1 MFRGSIIVWVLIV
14 SLTGVVMFLIK
25 HEVQVLDARLE
36 QLHQD
41 ILAHQEST
49 LILTAEWSYLNQ
61 PARIEAL
68 ARKYVAYRPTE
79 TNQIKSLADFSLS
92 RKFELSSEGR

>member
-1 MFRGSIIVWVLIV
+1 VWVLIV

-25 HEVQVLDARLE
+25 HEVQVLDARLDR
-36 QLHQD
+36 LRQD
-41 ILAHQEST
+41 ILAHQESA

-68 ARKYVAYRPTE
+68 ARKHVEYRPTE
-79 TNQIKSLADFSLS
+79 TNQIVRIMDFSFS
-92 RKFELSSEGR
+92 KKSELYGKER

>member
-1 MFRGSIIVWVLIV
+1 VWVLIV

-25 HEVQVLDARLE
+25 HEVQVLDARLDR
-36 QLHQD
+36 LRQD
-41 ILAHQEST
+41 ILAHQESA

-68 ARKYVAYRPTE
+68 ARKHVEYRPTE
-79 TNQIKSLADFSLS
+79 TNQIVRIIDFSFS
-92 RKFELSSEGR
+92 KKSELYGKER

>member
-1 MFRGSIIVWVLIV
+1 MIV

-25 HEVQVLDARLE
+25 HEVQVLDARLDR
-36 QLHQD
+36 LRQD
-41 ILAHQEST
+41 ILAHQESA

-68 ARKYVAYRPTE
+68 ARKHVEYRPTE
-79 TNQIKSLADFSLS
+79 TNQIVRIIDFSFS
-92 RKFELSSEGR
+92 KKSELYGEER

>member
-1 MFRGSIIVWVLIV
+1 MFRSSIIVWTLIV
-14 SLTGVVMFLIK
+14 SLSGVVMFLIK
-25 HEVQVLDARLE
+25 HEVQVLDARLDR
-36 QLHQD
+36 LHQD

-68 ARKYVAYRPTE
+68 ARKHVEYRPTE
-79 TNQIKSLADFSLS
+79 TNQIVRIIDFSFS
-92 RKFELSSEGR
+92 KKSELYGEER

>member
-1 MFRGSIIVWVLIV
+1 MFRSSIIVWVLIV

-25 HEVQVLDARLE
+25 HEVQVLDARLDR
-36 QLHQD
+36 LRQD
-41 ILAHQEST
+41 ILAHQESA

-68 ARKYVAYRPTE
+68 ARKHVEYRPTE
-79 TNQIKSLADFSLS
+79 TNQIVRIIDFSFS
-92 RKFELSSEGR
+92 KKSEPYGKER

>member
-1 MFRGSIIVWVLIV
+1 MFRSSIIVWTLIV

-25 HEVQVLDARLE
+25 HEVQVLDARLDR
-36 QLHQD
+36 LRQD
-41 ILAHQEST
+41 ILAHQESA

-68 ARKYVAYRPTE
+68 ARKHVEYRPTE
-79 TNQIKSLADFSLS
+79 TNQIVRIIDFSFS
-92 RKFELSSEGR
+92 KKSELYGEER

>member
-1 MFRGSIIVWVLIV
+1 MFRSSIIVWVLIV

-25 HEVQVLDARLE
+25 HEVQVLDARLDR
-36 QLHQD
+36 LRQD
-41 ILAHQEST
+41 ILAHQESA

-68 ARKYVAYRPTE
+68 ARKHVEYRPTE
-79 TNQIKSLADFSLS
+79 TNQIVRIIDFSFS
-92 RKFELSSEGR
+92 KKSELYGKER

>member
-1 MFRGSIIVWVLIV
+1 MFRSSIIVWVLIV

-25 HEVQVLDARLE
+25 HEVQVLDARLDR
-36 QLHQD
+36 LRQD
-41 ILAHQEST
+41 ILAHQESA

-68 ARKYVAYRPTE
+68 ARKHVEYRPTE
-79 TNQIKSLADFSLS
+79 TNQIVRIIDFSFS
-92 RKFELSSEGR
+92 KKSELYGEER

>member
-1 MFRGSIIVWVLIV
+1 VWVLIV

-25 HEVQVLDARLE
+25 HEVQVLDARLDR
-36 QLHQD
+36 LRQD
-41 ILAHQEST
+41 ILAHQESA

-68 ARKYVAYRPTE
+68 ARKHVEYRPTE
-79 TNQIKSLADFSLS
+79 TNQIVRIIDFSFS
-92 RKFELSSEGR
+92 KKSELYGEER

>member
-1 MFRGSIIVWVLIV
+1 MFRGSIVVWVLII

-25 HEVQVLDARLE
+25 HEVQVLDARLG

-61 PARIEAL
+61 PARIESL
-68 ARKYVAYRPTE
+68 ARKHVAYRPTK
-79 TNQIKSLADFSLS
+79 TNQIKSLEDFSFY
-92 RKFELSSEGR
+92 RKSEVSGEAR